1 MHHLFLLLSREE
13 RKIISLHIIPSSQN
27 DPFAPEHAVVIS
39 LSSFHAPL
47 PVSLRHGIS
56 LHPILFYPLSFPQ
69 QLLATTA
76 SQPTSQH
83 PLHRKLHHR
92 FRNLRTGYFVRPLR
106 QVDRFLKSKVPAGH
120 HAPEG
125 LSCDPRAQQQKCCQ
139 IIDTLCAEAFQGQIL
154 PVRNRGIFTSGERQR
169 RNTSLG
175 RNPSNKS
182 VGVSVKK
189 RSICVASSV
198 SMSFVANAALD
209 GRRFKRLRSRRNG

>member
-106 QVDRFLKSKVPAGH
+106 QVDRFLKSKVPCGASTLPKDS
-120 HAPEG
+120 AVTTCSAAEA
-125 LSCDPRAQQQKCCQ
+125 LQ
-139 IIDTLCAEAFQGQIL
+139 IIQHFVCRGVSGTNL
-154 PVRNRGIFTSGERQR
+154 PVRNRGIFTSGERER

-189 RSICVASSV
+189 RSICVARP
-198 SMSFVANAALD
+198 FQ
-209 GRRFKRLRSRRNG
+209 